1 MFIMEILEDVN
12 KQKEG
17 VKITHNPAAL
27 LDDSCQR
34 FDLGLGLGLGLGLQL
49 HALCAYT
56 HVYTYILYFNI

>member
-34 FDLGLGLGLGLGLQL
+34 FDLDPSQL